1 MGFKESI
8 LNRLKGISNLFLIIL
23 TLILIVG
30 LAQNVVRMKK
40 ASQRVLEAEMRVEK
54 VRRENEELRAK
65 LNEVQGEEYIEK
77 QLRDKLGLAKEGEIV
92 IVLPDEETLRKFAPK
107 PVEEEETLPDPT
119 WRKWVKLF
127 Y

>member
-92 IVLPDEETLRKFAPK
+92 IVLPDEETLRKFAPRE
-107 PVEEEETLPDPT
+107 VEEEETLPDPN
-119 WRKWVKLF
+119 WKRWLKLF
-127 Y
+127 